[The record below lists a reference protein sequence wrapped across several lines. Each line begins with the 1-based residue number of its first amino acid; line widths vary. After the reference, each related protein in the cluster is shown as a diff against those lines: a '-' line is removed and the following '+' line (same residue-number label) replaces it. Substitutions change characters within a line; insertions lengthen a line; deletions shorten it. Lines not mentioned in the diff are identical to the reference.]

1 MLGGQEFFLIAIF
14 ELVPSKEIERVEFDF
29 ESRLSSDSSRFIF
42 SRIFASLVTSQQQIP
57 ILLMVTMVVQT

>member
-1 MLGGQEFFLIAIF
+1 MLGGQEFFLIAVF

-29 ESRLSSDSSRFIF
+29 KSRLSSDAFICIF
-42 SRIFASLVTSQQQIP
+42 SRMFASLVTSQQQIS

>member
-14 ELVPSKEIERVEFDF
+14 GLELSKEIERVKFDF
-29 ESRLSSDSSRFIF
+29 ELRLSSDASRCIF